1 MPAFKD
7 RRRAQSGT
15 TLVELLVSLVIIGL
29 ALVLVVGTL
38 STGLLDAVLVKR
50 NTAAEA
56 VSQYEMDR
64 ISASTYNGSA
74 EAYSDCFATDNPTSP
89 AAAAAWRAPCPTADY
104 SLRADVSWVA
114 LPGHSGVQVWTI
126 TVTTWPSGGQI
137 GNPVSV
143 YKVVYR

>member
-38 STGLLDAVLVKR
+38 STGLLEGVLVKR

-56 VSQYEMDR
+56 VSQYEMDK
-64 ISASTYNGSA
+64 ISASAYNSSV
-74 EAYSDCFATDNPTSP
+74 EPYSDCFATDNPTSP
-89 AAAAAWRAPCPTADY
+89 AAAASWKAACPTAAY
-104 SLRADVSWVA
+104 SLRADVSWAA
-114 LPGHSGVQVWTI
+114 LPGRSGVQVWTI
-126 TVTTWPSGGQI
+126 TVTTWPSGAQI

-143 YKVVYR
+143 YKVAYR